1 MATIRIND
9 MDVYYELHGHG
20 TPLVLIAGYTCDH
33 TFWDA
38 MIDELAQMF
47 QILIFDNR
55 GAGQTKDM
63 GASFTLET
71 MVDDTMTLIQ
81 QLGIQR
87 PHILGQSM
95 GGVIAQLMAKK
106 YADKINKLII
116 LNSASQINRRTIKAL
131 ESLLN
136 LRKESISFDLLIE
149 TAMPWFF
156 SSNYLAKPENIT
168 LFKEMLKNNPYLQSL
183 QDQERQFMALLQF
196 DSQSWLQEIKT
207 PTLAIA
213 ATEDIVCLPEESQ
226 QLTKNIVNSQFIAIP
241 SGHSSPLEQ
250 PKELNKIIS
259 KFLIQ

>member
-1 MATIRIND
+1 

-55 GAGQTKDM
+55 GAGRTKDK
-63 GASFTLET
+63 GVPFTLET
-71 MVDDTMTLIQ
+71 LADDTMSLVQ
-81 QLGIQR
+81 QLGIQC

-95 GGVIAQLMAKK
+95 GGIIAQIMAKK

-116 LNSASQINRRTIKAL
+116 LNSAARINCRTMKAM

-136 LRKESISFDLLIE
+136 LRKENIPFDLLIE

-156 SSNYLAKPENIT
+156 SSDYLTKPENIIF
-168 LFKEMLKNNPYLQSL
+168 FKKMLKNNPYLQSL
-183 QDQERQFMALLQF
+183 QDQERQFMALFQF
-196 DSQSWLQEIKT
+196 DSQNWLHEIKT
-207 PTLAIA
+207 PTLVIA

-226 QLTKNIVNSQFIAIP
+226 HLTNNIANSQFIVIP

-250 PKELNKIIS
+250 PKELDKIIS

>member
-1 MATIRIND
+1 
-9 MDVYYELHGHG
+9 
-20 TPLVLIAGYTCDH
+20 
-33 TFWDA
+33 
-38 MIDELAQMF
+38 
-47 QILIFDNR
+47 
-55 GAGQTKDM
+55 
-63 GASFTLET
+63 
-71 MVDDTMTLIQ
+71 
-81 QLGIQR
+81 
-87 PHILGQSM
+87 
-95 GGVIAQLMAKK
+95 
-106 YADKINKLII
+106 
-116 LNSASQINRRTIKAL
+116 
-131 ESLLN
+131 
-136 LRKESISFDLLIE
+136 
-149 TAMPWFF
+149 MPWFF

-213 ATEDIVCLPEESQ
+213 DTEDIVCLPEESQ